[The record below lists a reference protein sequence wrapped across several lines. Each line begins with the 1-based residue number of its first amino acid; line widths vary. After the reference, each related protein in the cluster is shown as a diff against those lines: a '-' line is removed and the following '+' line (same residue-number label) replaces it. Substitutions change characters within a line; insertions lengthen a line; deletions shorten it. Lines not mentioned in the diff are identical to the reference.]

1 MNRSFFAVPAMICL
15 VAVSITA
22 QAPAE
27 QPTTQKPAA
36 QQPARPAETP
46 ATAANK
52 LTYTGCLKPGTAT
65 GTWILENAEVA
76 AKPGASAPGSVGTS
90 GAAKM
95 TLNLDPAATVN
106 LTPHANHKVEVSG
119 MVSAAR
125 PSAEAAPS
133 SAAGAQAPRQ
143 QFSVESMKMVSATC
157 P

>member
-27 QPTTQKPAA
+27 QPTTPKPAA
-36 QQPARPAETP
+36 QQPERPAESSIMT
-46 ATAANK
+46 ANK
-52 LTYTGCLKPGTAT
+52 LTYSGCLKPGTTT
-65 GTWILENAEVA
+65 GTWILESAEVA
-76 AKPGASAPGSVGTS
+76 PKAGAAPSSVGTS

-106 LTPHANHKVEVSG
+106 LKPHANHKVEVVGLLSPAKPG
-119 MVSAAR
+119 
-125 PSAEAAPS
+125 AEAAPS
-133 SAAGAQAPRQ
+133 SAAAAQALRQ